1 MKQVA
6 KQTSDRPKV
15 AKGKRPYF
23 FDDPN
28 VDRLLAIVMALASEV
43 SVLRD
48 RVDTHEK
55 LSDSETWASTTN
67 VEAFDISENVEK
79 ERDEWRA
86 EYLNR
91 VLRIV
96 TEELERMKRDAPDED
111 HDAIMEE
118 VTS

>member
-1 MKQVA
+1 MQVTD
-6 KQTSDRPKV
+6 QTGERPKV

-23 FDDPN
+23 FEDPN

-48 RVDTHEK
+48 RLDTHEK
-55 LSDSETWASTTN
+55 LSDSETWASTAN
-67 VEAFDISENVEK
+67 VEAFDITEDLEV
-79 ERDEWRA
+79 ERDAWRA
-86 EYLNR
+86 EYLDR

-96 TEELERMKRDAPDED
+96 TEDLERMKRDAPDED
-111 HDAIMEE
+111 HDAILEE

>member
-1 MKQVA
+1 MTAQNKV
-6 KQTSDRPKV
+6 RPKV
-15 AKGKRPYF
+15 AKGKRPFF

-48 RVDTHEK
+48 RLDTHEK
-55 LSDSETWASTTN
+55 LSESEMWSSKAN
-67 VEAFDISENVEK
+67 VEAFEITEDIEK
-79 ERDEWRA
+79 ERDAWRA

-91 VLRIV
+91 ILRIV
-96 TEELERMKRDAPDED
+96 TEELERMKRDASDED
-111 HDAIMEE
+111 YDAIMEE